1 MEWEIVPRDE
11 QETIINV
18 DYFKKKISVYTTRKS
33 TADRL
38 LKKIGEP
45 TYVYKIT
52 GLISGVIYERNLFD
66 KDVAKFFSKGLI
78 IGGFRENK
86 AKDDKLIKEN
96 ENNSTEQENE

>member
-11 QETIINV
+11 QETLINV
-18 DYFKKKISVYTTRKS
+18 DYFEKTITIYTTRKA

-38 LKKIGEP
+38 IKKIGEP
-45 TYVYKIT
+45 TSIDKTNNLVSGITYKR
-52 GLISGVIYERNLFD
+52 SLFD

-86 AKDDKLIKEN
+86 NQNEELVEEEEN
-96 ENNSTEQENE
+96 ISTGQKN